1 MFDNNKNLE
10 LDESKFVDSQNRAI
24 LGVVNGILF
33 YNYVYPFVLLIF
45 FQLVLGAAFDQTVE
59 NNYYLIQMLL
69 NLLTSL
75 LTLVIGILIASPK
88 KFLKAVKIPH
98 LDDVKLMFSTLIIM
112 MVATIGYNFIITLL
126 GVDVGAGN
134 TNQESIV
141 DYIKN
146 APILSFA
153 TFVLIGP
160 FLEEVTYRYFLF
172 GSLRKIHPTLA
183 IVLSGFIFMLVHG
196 IAGFMKE
203 DVNIIKELILLPPYM
218 FSGCMLAYAY
228 NKSENLATSTGTH
241 VLNNLISF
249 ILSAL

>member
-1 MFDNNKNLE
+1 MRNSENGLKN
-10 LDESKFVDSQNRAI
+10 DGVFVDSIERSI
-24 LGVVNGILF
+24 MGITSGILF
-33 YNYVYPFVLLIF
+33 YNYIYPFVFLIL
-45 FQLVLGAAFDQTVE
+45 FQLILGAAFNQYVAD
-59 NNYYLIQMLL
+59 NYYFIQMLL

-160 FLEEVTYRYFLF
+160 LLEEVTYRYFLF

-183 IVLSGFIFMLVHG
+183 IVFSGFIFMTVHG

-228 NKSENLATSTGTH
+228 NKSGNLATSTGTH